1 MKGYSHAGRLLIER
15 VRRFRCFH
23 HGAAAFPDGLRGS
36 FQRRTEY
43 LIFKVAK
50 IGAVWY
56 LTPMQTPFRLNDIL
70 LVIVVISSMAAAVI
84 FPDFGSRFQALPF
97 YCLMINFFL
106 SYLSINIADVWK
118 ALKGHGRQILAFTVM
133 KLAILPVILY
143 FVFYAV
149 APDYALA
156 ALLLTGVSTGVVS
169 PMISNMVKGNSSL
182 VLVVVVITSALAP
195 FTLPT
200 LVKIVVARDVMIS
213 FLAMLKMLATV
224 IFIPIVLVELIRYL
238 TPRLVAPILRIQF
251 PVSLLMFAIIN
262 LGVFYRYASF
272 FRKEPAALVTALAVV
287 FILAAIYCAVGIFF
301 FRKGPLPNQ
310 LAGAVMLGN
319 LNNVLVIVFSSH
331 FFGPVEPL
339 VAALYMIPFFI
350 IVIPLRYY
358 HHWKTEMVTGRHHH
372 YHHVS

>member
-1 MKGYSHAGRLLIER
+1 MR
-15 VRRFRCFH
+15 
-23 HGAAAFPDGLRGS
+23 
-36 FQRRTEY
+36 
-43 LIFKVAK
+43 
-50 IGAVWY
+50 
-56 LTPMQTPFRLNDIL
+56 TPFRLNDII
-70 LVIVVISSMAAAVI
+70 LVIVVIASMAAAVT
-84 FPDFGSRFQALPF
+84 FPDFASRFQDLPF
-97 YCLMINFFL
+97 YCLMVNFFL
-106 SYLSINIADVWK
+106 SYLSIDLADVWK
-118 ALKGHGRQILAFTVM
+118 ALRGHGAQIFTFTVV

-143 FVFYAV
+143 YIFYAV
-149 APDYALA
+149 ARDYALA

-195 FTLPT
+195 FTLPA
-200 LVKIVVARDVMIS
+200 LVKIVVARDVAIS

-224 IFIPIVLVELIRYL
+224 IFIPIAIVELIRYL
-238 TPRLVAPILRIQF
+238 TPRLVAPILKIQF
-251 PVSLLMFAIIN
+251 PVSLLMFAIID

-272 FRKEPAALVTALAVV
+272 FRKEPSALLTALAVV
-287 FILAAIYCAVGIFF
+287 FILAAIYCMVGIFF

-339 VAALYMIPFFI
+339 VAAMYMIPFFV

-358 HHWKTEMVTGRHHH
+358 RYWKTEILTGRHHH
-372 YHHVS
+372 YHHR